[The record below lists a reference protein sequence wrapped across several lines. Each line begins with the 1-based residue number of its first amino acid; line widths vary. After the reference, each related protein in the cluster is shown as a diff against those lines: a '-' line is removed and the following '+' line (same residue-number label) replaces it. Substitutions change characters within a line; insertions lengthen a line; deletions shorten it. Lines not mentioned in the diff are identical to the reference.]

1 MCVNVFDRELYI
13 PKRFMC
19 VCVEINIYP
28 NARVNKMVL
37 ISTVLL

>member
-19 VCVEINIYP
+19 VCKINIYP